1 MVGTLGVALNSSNAR
16 ERRLTTTS
24 VNQSL
29 STIFN
34 LTSSV
39 SSALYQTA
47 LPNADPV
54 TYSGSSF
61 SQNIQMATTK
71 TV

>member
-16 ERRLTTTS
+16 DRRLTVTS

-34 LTSSV
+34 LTQSV
-39 SSALYQTA
+39 SSAIYQAT

-54 TYSGSSF
+54 TYSGTTF
-61 SQNIQMATTK
+61 SQSVQLATTK

>member
-16 ERRLTTTS
+16 DRHLTTTS

-29 STIFN
+29 STIFD
-34 LTSSV
+34 LTQSV
-39 SSALYQTA
+39 SSAIYQTA

-54 TYSGSSF
+54 TYSGSTF
-61 SQNIQMATTK
+61 SQNMQIATTK